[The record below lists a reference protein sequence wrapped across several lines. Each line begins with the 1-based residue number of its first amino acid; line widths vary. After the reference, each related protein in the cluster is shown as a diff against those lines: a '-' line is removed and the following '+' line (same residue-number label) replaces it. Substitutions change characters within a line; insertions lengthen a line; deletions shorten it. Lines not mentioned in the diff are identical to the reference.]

1 MDRPPL
7 AELQAFAWVAEHRSF
22 RRAAAAHGASP
33 SGLSQLIRNLEER
46 LGLRLLNRTT
56 RSVGLT
62 DAGRRLLERVAPALE
77 TIAGAVAEVSESD
90 GDVAGVLRINAPE
103 PAVELVL
110 APLIG
115 RFLAAHPR
123 VRLELMSES
132 AFVDIVG
139 QGYDAGVRWEE
150 SLDQDMIAVP
160 LGGRQRYCV
169 VAAPELIARDGVPSD
184 PADMLHRPAIR
195 LRFASGVTP
204 PWEFERDG
212 RVVRVSPPP
221 RLVTNS
227 IPLQLRAALD
237 GIGYWSTLEDYVRE
251 PIADGRLVPV
261 LQDWTPSFPGP
272 MLYYP
277 SRRQAPA
284 ALRAFVAFIRDE
296 RAGRGEGAGASAG
309 KKRIDR

>member
-22 RRAAAAHGASP
+22 RGAALAHGVSP
-33 SGLSQLIRNLEER
+33 SSLSQLVRNLEER

-62 DAGRRLLERVAPALE
+62 DAGRRLLERVSPALE
-77 TIAGAVAEVSESD
+77 TITVAVAEVGESE
-90 GDVAGVLRINAPE
+90 GEVAGVLRINAPE
-103 PAVELVL
+103 PAVELIL
-110 APLIG
+110 APLVG

-123 VRLELMSES
+123 VRLELVSEG

-139 QGYDAGVRWEE
+139 EGYDAGVRWEE

-160 LGGRQRYCV
+160 LGGPQRYCL
-169 VAAPELIARDGVPSD
+169 VAAPELIARDGVPTE
-184 PADMLHRPAIR
+184 PADMVHRAAIR
-195 LRFASGVTP
+195 LRFPSGVMP
-204 PWEFERDG
+204 AWEFERHG
-212 RVVRVSPPP
+212 RPIRVSPPA

-237 GIGYWSTLEDYVRE
+237 GVGYWFTFEEYARE
-251 PIADGRLVPV
+251 PVADGRLIPV
-261 LQDWTPSFPGP
+261 LEDWTPNFPGP
-272 MLYYP
+272 LLYYP

-284 ALRAFVAFIRDE
+284 PLRAFVAFVRSE
-296 RAGRGEGAGASAG
+296 RAR
-309 KKRIDR
+309 

>member
-7 AELQAFAWVAEHRSF
+7 VELQAFAWVAEHRSF

-33 SGLSQLIRNLEER
+33 SGLSQLVRSLEER

-56 RSVGLT
+56 RSVAVT
-62 DAGRRLLERVAPALE
+62 DAGRRLLERVSPALE
-77 TIAGAVAEVSESD
+77 AIAGAVAEVRETD
-90 GDVAGVLRINAPE
+90 GEAAGVLRINAPE

-110 APLIG
+110 APLVG

-123 VRLELMSES
+123 VRLELISEG

-160 LGGRQRYCV
+160 LGGRQRFCV
-169 VAAPELIARDGVPSD
+169 VATPALIARDGPPRE
-184 PADMLHRPAIR
+184 PADLLQRPAIR
-195 LRFASGVTP
+195 LKFASGVMP
-204 PWEFERDG
+204 PWEFERAG
-212 RVVRVSPPP
+212 RTVRVSPPP
-221 RLVTNS
+221 RLITNS

-237 GIGYWSTLEDYVRE
+237 GVGYWSTFEDYVRE

-261 LQDWTPSFPGP
+261 LPDWAPSFPGP

-284 ALRAFVAFIRDE
+284 ALRAFVDFIRAE
-296 RAGRGEGAGASAG
+296 RAG
-309 KKRIDR
+309 